1 MLFGL
6 GPTVA
11 DDEADRSLDLQA
23 HARVGREQRIDAVRR
38 CIGRRLDRAVVERVD
53 PTVAS
58 ANLPP
63 EAPRYLSFGGLGLIV
78 VGLVGRMVTRRE
90 PEAEWK

>member
-1 MLFGL
+1 MSGFFKFVLYLGVLAGL
-6 GPTVA
+6 AGFALPRMA
-11 DDEADRSLDLQA
+11 DN
-23 HARVGREQRIDAVRR
+23 
-38 CIGRRLDRAVVERVD
+38 